1 MSPAWIWSEAEAARA
16 GRDTALEGMV
26 FRFPSIQL
34 LGWPPYADVAQ
45 LVEHNLAKV
54 GVAGSNPVVRSRS
67 EALSGASDSRSG
79 PSIGRPSR
87 APDPS
92 AVAPGTSSSMFGI
105 PGTSRSGG
113 VRDRPA
119 SSDRASAM
127 ALSRSAVACW

>member
-54 GVAGSNPVVRSRS
+54 GVAGSNPVVRSAENPS
-67 EALSGASDSRSG
+67 KINKSASRPG
-79 PSIGRPSR
+79 GR
-87 APDPS
+87 
-92 AVAPGTSSSMFGI
+92 VA
-105 PGTSRSGG
+105 
-113 VRDRPA
+113 
-119 SSDRASAM
+119 
-127 ALSRSAVACW
+127 

>member
-54 GVAGSNPVVRSRS
+54 GVAGSNPVVRSICS
-67 EALSGASDSRSG
+67 TDESALRGALALFGEPVDT
-79 PSIGRPSR
+79 PS
-87 APDPS
+87 
-92 AVAPGTSSSMFGI
+92 V
-105 PGTSRSGG
+105 
-113 VRDRPA
+113 
-119 SSDRASAM
+119 M
-127 ALSRSAVACW
+127 ARM